1 MFVLYL
7 TPVHEGVISKC
18 ACLSENGSG
27 KSREKRKEKRQQ
39 KLRENKRENRDK
51 KLKTKQKTVI

>member
-18 ACLSENGSG
+18 ACLAENGRG
-27 KSREKRKEKRQQ
+27 KSSEKRKEKRQQ

-51 KLKTKQKTVI
+51 KLKKNKKQ